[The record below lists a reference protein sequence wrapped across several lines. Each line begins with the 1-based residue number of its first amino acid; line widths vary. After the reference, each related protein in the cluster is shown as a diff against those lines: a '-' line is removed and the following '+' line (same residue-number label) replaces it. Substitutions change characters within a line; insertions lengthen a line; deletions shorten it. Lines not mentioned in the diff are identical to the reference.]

1 MRSKN
6 KCKTPW
12 EAWEKPYLEKP
23 GGKQEAARE
32 KREFYCDNGTIKMR
46 PTDDADVPLTDVNLT
61 NIVEV
66 EDETDL
72 AGELACAGGA
82 CEIV

>member
-1 MRSKN
+1 MMKS
-6 KCKTPW
+6 
-12 EAWEKPYLEKP
+12 
-23 GGKQEAARE
+23 
-32 KREFYCDNGTIKMR
+32 
-46 PTDDADVPLTDVNLT
+46 LTDVNLT

>member
-6 KCKTPW
+6 KCKVAW

-23 GGKQEAARE
+23 GGKEEAARE

-46 PTDDADVPLTDVNLT
+46 PTNDADVPFTDKQ
-61 NIVEV
+61 IRKQKKK
-66 EDETDL
+66 
-72 AGELACAGGA
+72 
-82 CEIV
+82 